1 MNPEEIGKR
10 VKDLLQDKGI
20 KRSYLA
26 KKLGISYNTLTNKL
40 TGRSEFSILQIVK
53 IKEVLEL
60 DDEFSNNLF
69 FNPNFETIK
78 SK

>member
-40 TGRSEFSILQIVK
+40 TGKSEFSILQIVK
-53 IKEVLEL
+53 IKEILEL
-60 DDEFSNNLF
+60 DDEFSTNLF

>member
-40 TGRSEFSILQIVK
+40 TGKSEFSILQIVK